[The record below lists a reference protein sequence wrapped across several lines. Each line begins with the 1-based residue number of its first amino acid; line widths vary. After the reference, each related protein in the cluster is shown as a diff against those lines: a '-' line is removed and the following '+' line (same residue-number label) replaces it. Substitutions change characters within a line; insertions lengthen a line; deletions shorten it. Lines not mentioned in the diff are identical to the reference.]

1 VTQQIKGED
10 MINNIIGVWNNMAT
24 QSIAL
29 LNTSSGVW
37 ATMFVFLMSF
47 FAPIG
52 FMLYII
58 LGLTVIDL
66 ALGFTVSFKGKRD
79 GKPKEGFL
87 SNKAKNSLLKLFF
100 YVLFISLFYIIE
112 TAVIDGDGTCFSS
125 KLIFAIMAAVEMW
138 SIAANALIIYPKF
151 PFLKLFKKFLSSEI
165 SKKLEMDKKSVEEI
179 LEDKVDVI
187 RENTKDIK
195 EEQSKVRADLKDL
208 KNENNI

>member
-1 VTQQIKGED
+1 
-10 MINNIIGVWNNMAT
+10 MINNIVGVWNNIAT

-29 LNTSSGVW
+29 LNTSGGIW
-37 ATMFVFLMSF
+37 ATMIVFLGSF

-52 FMLYII
+52 FMIYII

-66 ALGFTVSFKGKRD
+66 ALGFTVSLNGKRE
-79 GKPKEGFL
+79 GESKEGFL

-125 KLIFAIMAAVEMW
+125 KLIFAIMAGVEMW
-138 SIAANALIIYPKF
+138 SIAANALIIYPNF

-165 SKKLEMDKKSVEEI
+165 SKKLEIDKESVEDILNHKIDVIKENTNEI
-179 LEDKVDVI
+179 LDNQK
-187 RENTKDIK
+187 
-195 EEQSKVRADLKDL
+195 Q
-208 KNENNI
+208 